1 MRISTTMPCTGS
13 LPRDPGLGVMARIA
27 EEAGADGLWV
37 ADHVLMVDAPTKDYP
52 YAANGVP
59 TWSPDVDYYESLT
72 CVSFLA
78 AATDRVRVGTAVLV
92 ITQRNV
98 LQLAKTAA
106 SIDQLS
112 GGRLVLGVGSGWYRD
127 EIEALGY
134 PARTRGRRFEEMLD
148 VLHDCWSG
156 RPAAYEGRELTVA
169 ENLVL
174 RPRPRQEHGVPLLVG
189 GMHQNSRRRAA
200 EHGDGWLAIAFLD
213 RLDLDELQAHVEDV
227 KRRRAD
233 AGGRPFELVLLLH
246 SRPEAVAEIPALLPR
261 IADLGFGEVAIDAPW
276 SLGLDA
282 AADAIGLVRRATDE
296 PLAAR

>member
-27 EEAGADGLWV
+27 EDAGADGLWV
-37 ADHVLMVDAPTKDYP
+37 ADHVLMVDAPTTDYP

-59 TWSPDVDYYESLT
+59 TWSPDIDYYESLT
-72 CVSFLA
+72 CVSVLA
-78 AATDRVRVGTAVLV
+78 AATERVRVGTAVLV
-92 ITQRNV
+92 ITQRNA

-112 GGRLVLGVGSGWYRD
+112 GGRLVLGVGSGWYRQ

-134 PARTRGRRFEEMLD
+134 PAATRGRRFEEMLD

-156 RPAAYEGRELTVA
+156 RPAAYAGREVTVA

-174 RPRPRQEHGVPLLVG
+174 KPLPRQEHGVPLLVG
-189 GMHQNSRRRAA
+189 GMHERSRRRAA
-200 EHGDGWLAIAFLD
+200 EPGDGWLPIAFPD
-213 RLDLDELQAHVEDV
+213 PRYLDEPGAQVADV
-227 KRRRAD
+227 KRRRAE

-246 SRPEAVAEIPALLPR
+246 SRPEAIAQIPDLLPR
-261 IADLGFGEVAIDAPW
+261 IAELGFGEVAIDAPW

-282 AADAIGLVRRATDE
+282 AADAIALVRQVTV
-296 PLAAR
+296 